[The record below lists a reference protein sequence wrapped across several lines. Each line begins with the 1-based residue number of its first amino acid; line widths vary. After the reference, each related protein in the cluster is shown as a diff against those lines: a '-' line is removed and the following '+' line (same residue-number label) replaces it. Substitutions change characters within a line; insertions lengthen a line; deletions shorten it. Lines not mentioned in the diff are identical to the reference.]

1 MKRTVVIL
9 LSDKRSGSTMFE
21 RELCKHPD
29 ISHIDYCPHSYNE
42 THHWLKAAVVMGLP
56 ASMFSGGRVFRGYG
70 SKKNACTYL
79 IDGIKGNVPA
89 FVEPEDVK
97 KLVFEGWEAMC
108 HQFAK
113 PVFFEK
119 SPQHLA
125 HWGALSLM
133 LEWAEKTECDVK
145 FVGLVRNPLG
155 VMYSAQQL
163 FGTDPEKRQ
172 YGWAA
177 IQRNLLAFKQLIDPN
192 QYHQLRYENLIND
205 PVGEFGKVFDFIGVE
220 RDEAVGAE
228 VHAKSLDKAKDDPNF
243 GLQLDESVKQMA
255 RRLGYSDEDIKNDTW
270 LTNNPSV
277 GPGFLMRFRLMLR
290 NRFVKPVMLRL
301 KSKGDHS

>member
-1 MKRTVVIL
+1 MKKTVVIL

-21 RELCKHPD
+21 RELCKHPE

-42 THHWLKAAVVMGLP
+42 THHWLKAAVLLDLP

-70 SKKNACTYL
+70 SKKNARTYL
-79 IDGIKGNVPA
+79 IDGIKGNVPE

-133 LEWAEKTECDVK
+133 LEWAEKTEFDVK